1 MKLRKFSLER
11 YKGYGELAE
20 VELAP
25 LTILVGANNSGKT
38 ALAQAIQLIAGGLA
52 DSGKDAPEPI
62 PLESGGIRH
71 GKTFEDLVTGRTVHG
86 RLRLSAS
93 LLDGDGELAL
103 SATVRNVVSPT
114 RPSERQISEWSLRS
128 DGDEVV
134 LHRAGF
140 GERAPYD
147 LHVAGVDRGSRSIAW
162 HGLLPGRADGLPDW
176 VRRRTKTL
184 VAWAAGVRQL
194 QCPRRLL
201 ASPFT
206 MAEHSSSILGARG
219 QHTPLALAADDELRE
234 SVREWY
240 RRVFGV
246 SIDIVAQGSY
256 YDLVARAPVDSG
268 GVRLEHAGRGLS
280 HVLPVAVMALTA
292 RAAGPGVD
300 IVEHP
305 EAELHP
311 AAHAD
316 IAELLLDN
324 ISRSVSG
331 PDRPLVIETHSEMVL
346 LRARRWIAEGR
357 LPAENVL
364 VYWVHAEPGRGSI
377 LRKITIDEKGEM
389 DTWPDG
395 VFIEDYEEI
404 LAIRRAARR
413 AG

>member
-1 MKLRKFSLER
+1 MKLLKFSLER
-11 YKGYGELAE
+11 YKGYGALAE

-38 ALAQAIQLIAGGLA
+38 ALAQAIQLFSGGLA

-71 GKTFEDLVTGRTVHG
+71 GETFEDLVTGRTVHG
-86 RLRLSAS
+86 RLRLSAR

-128 DGDEVV
+128 DVDEVALRRV
-134 LHRAGF
+134 GF
-140 GERAPYD
+140 GERDPYD
-147 LHVAGVDRGSRSIAW
+147 LHVSGVDQGSRSIAW
-162 HGLLPGRADGLPDW
+162 HGLLPGRAGGLPDW
-176 VRRRTKTL
+176 VRCRSMAL
-184 VAWAAGVRQL
+184 AAWAAGVRHL
-194 QCPRRLL
+194 QCPRHLL

-206 MAEHSSSILGARG
+206 MVEHPSPVLGARG

-256 YDLVARAPVDSG
+256 SDLVARAPVDSG
-268 GVRLEHAGRGLS
+268 SVRLEHSGRGLS

-292 RAAGPGVD
+292 RTAGPGVD

-324 ISRSVSG
+324 LSG
-331 PDRPLVIETHSEMVL
+331 SNRPLVIETHSEMVL
-346 LRARRWIAEGR
+346 LRARRWIAEER

-364 VYWVHAEPGRGSI
+364 VYWVRAEPGRGSV

-389 DTWPDG
+389 NTWPDG

-404 LAIRRAARR
+404 LAIRRAARQ

>member
-1 MKLRKFSLER
+1 MKLRNFSLER

-20 VELAP
+20 VDLAP

-38 ALAQAIQLIAGGLA
+38 ALAQAIQLFAGGLA

-71 GKTFEDLVTGRTVHG
+71 GETFEDLVTGRTVHG

-93 LLDGDGELAL
+93 LLDGAGELTL
-103 SATVRNVVSPT
+103 SAAVGNVVSRT
-114 RPSERQISEWSLRS
+114 GRSERQISEWSLRN
-128 DGDEVV
+128 DGDDVV
-134 LHRAGF
+134 LQRAGF
-140 GERAPYD
+140 GEQAPYE
-147 LHVAGVDRGSRSIAW
+147 LHVSGVDQGSHSIAW
-162 HGLLPGRADGLPDW
+162 HGLIPRQPDGLPDW
-176 VRRRTKTL
+176 VRRRIKAL
-184 VAWAAGVRQL
+184 AAWAAGVRHL

-201 ASPFT
+201 GSPFT
-206 MAEHSSSILGARG
+206 MVEHTSPVLGARG
-219 QHTPLALAADDELRE
+219 QHTPLALAADDALRE

-240 RRVFGV
+240 RRVFAV

-256 YDLVARAPVDSG
+256 SDLVARTPAHSG
-268 GVRLEHAGRGLS
+268 SVRLEHSGRGLS

-292 RAAGPGVD
+292 GTAGPGVD

-316 IAELLLDN
+316 ITELLLDN
-324 ISRSVSG
+324 LSG

-357 LPAENVL
+357 LPAESVL